1 MIRLDL
7 PLCGPI
13 LTTMELLRGLPVQHD
28 RFASLLWG
36 FPGTGKSH
44 ALDLFAREL
53 TGSPFA
59 IEHFNGQDLAVDVV
73 RQWKERGS
81 YGNLFSKWTV
91 KRIDELD
98 RASDAAQAAL
108 LSWLDY
114 LPPHYAVLATTNN
127 YREMCRVD
135 KGRLPRR
142 FTQYEVEPPSLAV
155 AAEYLRKQ
163 FAMPAAVA
171 RQVAI
176 GARPEGELEGVNM
189 GAAVEDALAIIAGRT
204 RKAA

>member
-1 MIRLDL
+1 M
-7 PLCGPI
+7 
-13 LTTMELLRGLPVQHD
+13 
-28 RFASLLWG
+28 
-36 FPGTGKSH
+36 
-44 ALDLFAREL
+44 
-53 TGSPFA
+53 
-59 IEHFNGQDLAVDVV
+59 
-73 RQWKERGS
+73 
-81 YGNLFSKWTV
+81 
-91 KRIDELD
+91 
-98 RASDAAQAAL
+98 
-108 LSWLDY
+108 
-114 LPPHYAVLATTNN
+114 LATTNN

-142 FTQYEVEPPSLAV
+142 FTQYQVEPPSIVV

-163 FAMPAAVA
+163 FGMPPAVA

>member
-13 LTTMELLRGLPVQHD
+13 LTTLELVRGLPSRHD

-36 FPGTGKSH
+36 APGTGKSH
-44 ALDLFAREL
+44 ALDLIALEL
-53 TGSPFA
+53 TGSKFA
-59 IEHFNGQDLAVDVV
+59 IEHFNGQDVAVDVV
-73 RQWKERGS
+73 RNWKERGC

-98 RASDAAQAAL
+98 CASVAAQAAL

-114 LPPHYAVLATTNN
+114 LPPFYAVLATTNN

-142 FTQYEVEPPSLAV
+142 FTQYQVEAPSTIA
-155 AAEYLRKQ
+155 AAEYLQMQ
-163 FAMPAAVA
+163 FKMPPAVA
-171 RQVAI
+171 HQIAV

-189 GAAVEDALAIIAGRT
+189 GAAVEDAFAIV
-204 RKAA
+204 AARRQAA